1 MFTLSRKP
9 VIIIINKQPAFH
21 EWFTCSVFVKIY
33 VYQKLNYNRIYMS
46 LKNKSLTLSSSR
58 FICRMTYMYSVYWLS
73 QFILAL
79 YIIKLQIIF
88 DQKQFLCW
96 FLTFFVF
103 KDDARWRGK
112 YKLFHFISCTCIY
125 SHNIFSIKF
134 KHLKMNGTGNYI

>member
-21 EWFTCSVFVKIY
+21 EWFTCSVFVQIY
-33 VYQKLNYNRIYMS
+33 VYQKLNYNRIYIS

-79 YIIKLQIIF
+79 YIIKSQIIF

-112 YKLFHFISCTCIY
+112 YNLFNFISCTCIY